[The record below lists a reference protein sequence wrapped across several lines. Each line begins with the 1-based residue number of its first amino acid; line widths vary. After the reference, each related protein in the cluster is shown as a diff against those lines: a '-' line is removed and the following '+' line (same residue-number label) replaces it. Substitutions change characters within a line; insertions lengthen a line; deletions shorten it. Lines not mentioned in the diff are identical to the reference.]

1 MRKVLLNLIT
11 IAKVLR
17 KTKKDILEYKPDA
30 IILVDFSGFNMKIAS
45 FCKENKIKVFYY
57 ISPKVWAWNTKRAY
71 KIKRLV
77 DHMFV
82 ILPFEKEFYKYN
94 QVISVNDGLVTCKVY
109 IDGTQVSEA
118 TSQTFNHARTQAA
131 ILALQEYN
139 YEMLKTWLGLHREDL
154 QAYLSVKH

>member
-1 MRKVLLNLIT
+1 MEINFEKLNDYNTSSKQIQLIESIEYIHDEEISTQDMLKVRSVNSFVRK
-11 IAKVLR
+11 
-17 KTKKDILEYKPDA
+17 
-30 IILVDFSGFNMKIAS
+30 F
-45 FCKENKIKVFYY
+45 
-57 ISPKVWAWNTKRAY
+57 
-71 KIKRLV
+71 
-77 DHMFV
+77 
-82 ILPFEKEFYKYN
+82 FEKEFYKYN

>member
-1 MRKVLLNLIT
+1 MEINFEKLNDYNTSSKQIQLIESIEYIHDEEISTQDMLKLRSVNSFVRK
-11 IAKVLR
+11 
-17 KTKKDILEYKPDA
+17 
-30 IILVDFSGFNMKIAS
+30 F
-45 FCKENKIKVFYY
+45 
-57 ISPKVWAWNTKRAY
+57 
-71 KIKRLV
+71 
-77 DHMFV
+77 
-82 ILPFEKEFYKYN
+82 FEKEFYKYN

-118 TSQTFNHARTQAA
+118 TSHTFNHARTQAA